1 MNKKQFDEVVQAILS
16 RFNNGQD
23 GWYSHKGRYVTHKH
37 ILYLPEICKTDK
49 EVFIKKQKEIVFN
62 YGLTSL
68 AKIYPFYLDGHLH
81 PLAHH
86 LTSSQIMCYNFFR
99 PLINDKG
106 IPTPRLIELFQFF
119 CPKLL
124 LDESSIARFEYKEKG
139 EETNFDFILHTNSIK
154 IYCEIKYT
162 EEDFAKKCKAKQKNH
177 FQNQYSSMI
186 AECSHLWK
194 RKVEEDDFMNH
205 YFQLFRNV
213 IRARTNNDYVF
224 FICPKVRDDLKESFD
239 SFKNSYLKDNIQ
251 NIQFV
256 SWESL
261 VENAKTIGID
271 VDEFEER
278 YLSYK

>member
-106 IPTPRLIELFQFF
+106 IPVDVDASDITTSLVRL
-119 CPKLL
+119 
-124 LDESSIARFEYKEKG
+124 
-139 EETNFDFILHTNSIK
+139 
-154 IYCEIKYT
+154 
-162 EEDFAKKCKAKQKNH
+162 
-177 FQNQYSSMI
+177 
-186 AECSHLWK
+186 
-194 RKVEEDDFMNH
+194 
-205 YFQLFRNV
+205 
-213 IRARTNNDYVF
+213 
-224 FICPKVRDDLKESFD
+224 
-239 SFKNSYLKDNIQ
+239 
-251 NIQFV
+251 
-256 SWESL
+256 WESL
-261 VENAKTIGID
+261 ALEGNQEPYCIPLLGTN
-271 VDEFEER
+271 
-278 YLSYK
+278 